1 MLDKLKSCGLAPWKY
16 LSRDKYWTIT
26 TMPGL
31 TQIIS
36 VIVHFP
42 YFCYTVSMTDIFIE
56 LEHDIISPN
65 PLQPRGAI
73 STISLKELA
82 DSIKA
87 NGILEPLVV
96 AHTPAG
102 YQIIAGERRWRAA
115 KIAGLTHVPVIVK
128 KVNQREMLVLS
139 IVENLHREDL
149 NVLEEAAGYRKLADD
164 FNLTLQQ
171 ISDKM
176 GLAVPT
182 ISNRM
187 RLLRLPDSIKQALVD
202 GKIQEGHAKSLVGL
216 EDPNLIFEVFSIV
229 TKKKLSISQTEELCR
244 RYQQEERQ
252 NQRVLFNDEAKK
264 IEGKQLS
271 KLENVFSKKLDCK
284 TRIVKTK
291 HRVKVEFTFPNDEK
305 LDFLLKQLADTSL
318 DQL

>member
-1 MLDKLKSCGLAPWKY
+1 
-16 LSRDKYWTIT
+16 
-26 TMPGL
+26 
-31 TQIIS
+31 
-36 VIVHFP
+36 
-42 YFCYTVSMTDIFIE
+42 MTDRFVE

-65 PLQPRGAI
+65 PLQPRG
-73 STISLKELA
+73 TISPSSLKDLA
-82 DSIKA
+82 ESIKA

-96 AHTPAG
+96 ADTPAG

-115 KIAGLTHVPVIVK
+115 KLAGLTTVPAIIK
-128 KVNQREMLVLS
+128 KVNQKEMLVLS

-149 NVLEEAAGYRKLADD
+149 NVLEESAGYRKLADD
-164 FNLTLQQ
+164 FGLSLQQ
-171 ISDKM
+171 ISEKM
-176 GLAVPT
+176 GLAVST

-187 RLLRLPDSIKQALVD
+187 RLLRLPDAIKQALVE

-216 EDPNLIFEVFSIV
+216 EDPNLIFEAFSIV
-229 TKKKLSISQTEELCR
+229 TKKKLSIQQTEELCR

-264 IEGKQLS
+264 VEGKQLS
-271 KLENVFSKKLDCK
+271 KLEDVFSKKLLCK
-284 TRIVKTK
+284 TKIVKTK

-305 LDFLLKQLADTSL
+305 LDFLLKQLTNTSL

>member
-1 MLDKLKSCGLAPWKY
+1 M
-16 LSRDKYWTIT
+16 
-26 TMPGL
+26 
-31 TQIIS
+31 
-36 VIVHFP
+36 FP
-42 YFCYTVSMTDIFIE
+42 PICYHVSMTDRFLE

-65 PLQPRGAI
+65 PLQPRGVI
-73 STISLKELA
+73 SPSSLKTLA

-96 AHTPAG
+96 ADTPAG

-115 KIAGLTHVPVIVK
+115 KIAGLNVVPVVIK

-164 FNLTLQQ
+164 FGLTLQQ
-171 ISDKM
+171 ISEKM

-187 RLLRLPDSIKQALVD
+187 RLLRLPDAVKQALID

-216 EDPNLIFEVFSIV
+216 EDPNLIFEVFSQV
-229 TKKKLSISQTEELCR
+229 TKKQLSIGQTEELCR

-264 IEGKQLS
+264 VEGKQLS
-271 KLENVFSKKLDCK
+271 KIEDVFSKKLKCK

-305 LDFLLKQLADTSL
+305 LDYLLKQLTDTTL
-318 DQL
+318 DQV

>member
-1 MLDKLKSCGLAPWKY
+1 MADQFTQLD
-16 LSRDKYWTIT
+16 
-26 TMPGL
+26 
-31 TQIIS
+31 
-36 VIVHFP
+36 
-42 YFCYTVSMTDIFIE
+42 
-56 LEHDIISPN
+56 HDVISPN

-73 STISLKELA
+73 SPSSLKSLA

-96 AHTPAG
+96 ADTPAG

-115 KIAGLTHVPVIVK
+115 KIAGLTTVPVVIK

-171 ISDKM
+171 ISEKM

-187 RLLRLPDSIKQALVD
+187 RLLRLPDAVKQSLLD
-202 GKIQEGHAKSLVGL
+202 GKIQEGHAKSMVGL
-216 EDPNLIFEVFSIV
+216 EDPNLIFEVFSQVI
-229 TKKKLSISQTEELCR
+229 KKRLSISQTEELCR
-244 RYQQEERQ
+244 RYQQEERM

-264 IEGKQLS
+264 VEGKQLS
-271 KLENVFSKKLDCK
+271 KLEAVLSKKLNCK
-284 TRIVKTK
+284 TKIVKTK

-305 LDFLLKQLADTSL
+305 LDFILKQLADTSL
-318 DQL
+318 EDL